1 MMRGYA
7 QVLVRAKKIIGVRP
21 LRSIYQLKVSL
32 KGCRSPIWR
41 RLHVASTDSLEN
53 IHQILQVTM
62 GWYNEHLHQFV
73 KGRTVY
79 GSPDEAFESDTMDE
93 ADFRLDQVLKAEKD
107 KLFYEYDFADGWLH
121 EIVLEKILPF
131 DTQAILPVCIKG
143 LRACPPEDIGG
154 VCGYDMFLDITADP
168 SHPDYEA
175 MLEWVGEDFDAELF
189 DLKQVNDFLRE
200 YCD

>member
-1 MMRGYA
+1 M
-7 QVLVRAKKIIGVRP
+7 LVRAKKIIGVRP

-32 KGCRSPIWR
+32 KGCRPPIWR

-53 IHQILQVTM
+53 IHQVLQIAM

-79 GSPDEAFESDTMDE
+79 GIPDEAFESDTMDE

-107 KLFYEYDFADGWLH
+107 TLLYEYDFGDGWLH

-143 LRACPPEDIGG
+143 VRACPPEDIGG

-175 MLEWVGEDFDAELF
+175 MLEWVGEGFDAELF

>member
-32 KGCRSPIWR
+32 KGCRPPIWR

-53 IHQILQVTM
+53 IHQVLQIAM

-79 GSPDEAFESDTMDE
+79 GIPDEAFESDTMDE

-107 KLFYEYDFADGWLH
+107 TLLYEYDFGDGWLH

-143 LRACPPEDIGG
+143 VRACPPEDIGG

-175 MLEWVGEDFDAELF
+175 MLEWVGEGFDAELF